1 MTSNLFD
8 SNYLNDF
15 EVDLLFEM
23 YFIQY
28 SLL

>member
-8 SNYLNDF
+8 SNNLNDF

-23 YFIQY
+23 YLIQY